1 MLGSQH
7 SFTRQK
13 HTTPLRA
20 CVLEG
25 IVLLSFHYWA
35 DSKYTLRQKEVRE
48 HFAQMIRV
56 SAIEI
61 VGYERE

>member
-1 MLGSQH
+1 
-7 SFTRQK
+7 
-13 HTTPLRA
+13 
-20 CVLEG
+20 LEG